1 MFPKHTAMPATSV
14 VVTVVAT
21 VTVFVDVA
29 VSVAASGCDG
39 HCVCIS
45 TVDVSGD
52 VSGVAVAL
60 WMWL

>member
-1 MFPKHTAMPATSV
+1 MYPKHPAMPATSV
-14 VVTVVAT
+14 VVAVVAT
-21 VTVFVDVA
+21 VSVDVA
-29 VSVAASGCDG
+29 VSVAAGGCDG